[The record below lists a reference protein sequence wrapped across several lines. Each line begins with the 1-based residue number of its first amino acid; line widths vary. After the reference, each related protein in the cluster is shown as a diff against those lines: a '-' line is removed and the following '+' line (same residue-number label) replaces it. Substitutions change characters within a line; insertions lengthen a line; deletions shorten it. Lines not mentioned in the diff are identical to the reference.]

1 MSFRIVGFT
10 VGILLC
16 ILGIAQIIPAL
27 IDVHV
32 NERNANAFFSCAV
45 VCMFFGGILMLAN
58 QNYRRKVTIRE
69 AFMLTNVA
77 WLTLSIFGAFPLMF
91 ADTNLSFADAFFESV
106 SGITTTGST
115 VLVGLDDLSHGV
127 LLWRSIMQWIGGI
140 GVIAFAI
147 VLLPFLRVGGMQLF
161 RTESSDQSEKIVP
174 KSAQI
179 VLALVLIYC
188 FLTITCAILYA
199 LFGMSLFD
207 AINHAMTT
215 VPTGGYS
222 TYDASF
228 GHFESPYLQLTAI
241 VYMILG
247 GLPFVLYAALVFKGR
262 FNFFND
268 EQFRWIMGMYAG
280 FISILSLWLWLHS
293 DYSLAESA
301 ILVGFNV
308 VSVITTTG
316 FATADYTLWGPFV
329 VIMFFF
335 LTYLGACAGSTS
347 GGIKTVRIIVVARS
361 VGVYIRQLLY
371 PNGVFVLKYQGAPMK
386 PEVVMNIFV
395 FFGFY
400 VLANAF
406 LTLALALTGLD
417 FITAIS
423 GAATALANVG
433 PGLGDTIGPAGNFS
447 SLSDTA
453 KYLLSLGM
461 LLGRLELLTVVVLL
475 TPDFWRG

>member
-1 MSFRIVGFT
+1 MSI
-10 VGILLC
+10 
-16 ILGIAQIIPAL
+16 
-27 IDVHV
+27 
-32 NERNANAFFSCAV
+32 
-45 VCMFFGGILMLAN
+45 
-58 QNYRRKVTIRE
+58 
-69 AFMLTNVA
+69 
-77 WLTLSIFGAFPLMF
+77 
-91 ADTNLSFADAFFESV
+91 
-106 SGITTTGST
+106 
-115 VLVGLDDLSHGV
+115 
-127 LLWRSIMQWIGGI
+127 
-140 GVIAFAI
+140 
-147 VLLPFLRVGGMQLF
+147 
-161 RTESSDQSEKIVP
+161 
-174 KSAQI
+174 
-179 VLALVLIYC
+179 
-188 FLTITCAILYA
+188 
-199 LFGMSLFD
+199 FD

-222 TYDASF
+222 THDASF
-228 GHFESPYLQLTAI
+228 GHFGSPYLQLTAM
-241 VYMILG
+241 VFMILG

-262 FNFFND
+262 FNFFKD

-280 FISILSLWLWLHS
+280 FITVLSLWLWLHS

-308 VSVITTTG
+308 VSVLTTTG
-316 FATADYTLWGPFV
+316 YATADYTLWGPFV
-329 VIMFFF
+329 IIMFFF

-406 LTLALALTGLD
+406 VTLALALTGLD
-417 FITAIS
+417 FITSIS

>member
-1 MSFRIVGFT
+1 MSFQIVGFT

-16 ILGIAQIIPAL
+16 ILGMAQLIPAL
-27 IDVHV
+27 IDVNV
-32 NERNANAFFSCAV
+32 NDHNANAFFFCAI

-58 QNYRRKVTIRE
+58 QNYRRKVSIRE
-69 AFMLTNVA
+69 AFLLTNVA
-77 WLTLSIFGAFPLMF
+77 WLTLSLFGALPLMF
-91 ADTNLSFADAFFESV
+91 ADTDLGFADALFESV

-115 VLVGLDDLSHGV
+115 VLSGLDSLSHGV

-140 GVIAFAI
+140 GIIAFAI

-161 RTESSDQSEKIVP
+161 KTESSDQSEKILP

-179 VLALVLIYC
+179 VLALVMIYC
-188 FLTITCAILYA
+188 ALTIICAILYA
-199 LFGMSLFD
+199 MFGMSTFD

-215 VPTGGYS
+215 LPTGGYS
-222 TYDASF
+222 THDASF
-228 GHFESPYLQLTAI
+228 GHFESPYLQIIATI
-241 VYMILG
+241 FMVIG
-247 GLPFVLYAALVFKGR
+247 GLPFVLYAALIFKGR
-262 FNFFND
+262 FNFFKD
-268 EQFRWIMGMYAG
+268 EQFRWIMGMYAC
-280 FISILSLWLWLHS
+280 FIGLLSLWLWLHS
-293 DYSLAESA
+293 DYTLGQS
-301 ILVGFNV
+301 ILYTAFNV

-316 FATADYTLWGPFV
+316 YATTDYTLWGPFA

-335 LTYLGACAGSTS
+335 MTYLGACAGSTS
-347 GGIKTVRIIVVARS
+347 GGIKTMRIIVVTRS
-361 VGVYIRQLLY
+361 VGVYIRRLVY

-386 PEVVMNIFV
+386 SEIVMNIFV
-395 FFGFY
+395 FLGLY
-400 VLANAF
+400 VFTNAL
-406 LTLALALTGLD
+406 LTFALALTGLD
-417 FITAIS
+417 FITSVS

-447 SLSDTA
+447 SLSDAA